1 MDCCAGLMAPPL
13 ACWMQSAT
21 AFCTALLV
29 TVAPVTPSIWLV
41 WAFMICSMSLSLAAT
56 PMLSVSPE
64 RSSSTLVM
72 VLASKVTVAV
82 ISLMPL
88 AVAV

>member
-1 MDCCAGLMAPPL
+1 
-13 ACWMQSAT
+13 
-21 AFCTALLV
+21 
-29 TVAPVTPSIWLV
+29 
-41 WAFMICSMSLSLAAT
+41 
-56 PMLSVSPE
+56 MLSVSPD

-72 VLASKVTVAV
+72 LAASKVTVAV